1 MLLLVAGNLR
11 AYPFNDP
18 FAGVFYF
25 LCAKSKS
32 FHLACLL
39 SSVLLFF
46 RFTQTAMT
54 STSCGQGLTSSLT
67 YYAAFKTSRR
77 STTFPGIIEV
87 SNIECVSTVS
97 SVINI
102 AVWGNV
108 FVGFR
113 LQRAIYLGPMSLWSM
128 KWIIPSGPGCSV
140 AVMCSYICS
149 STRPDRTNWHAKT
162 VSIKTSSECNRLMAS
177 KTSTLFLRPLC
188 FPPSTRNSAVRYHPH
203 IILFVLAGLYL
214 WHVYSHFE
222 WLQFSAFPAFLFFFS
237 FFSSDCFAKDKG
249 PWIIKPVAS
258 SRGRGIYL
266 VSNVSLFYS

>member
-113 LQRAIYLGPMSLWSM
+113 LQRAIYLGPMPLWSM
-128 KWIIPSGPGCSV
+128 KWIIPSGPGCSSHYV
-140 AVMCSYICS
+140 FLYLFFHTSRSHELTRKDRLYKNIQRMQQTHGFKNFHIVPQTFVLPAEYQEFCSKIPPTHNPVRLSRVIFMTCLQSFWMTAVLC
-149 STRPDRTNWHAKT
+149 
-162 VSIKTSSECNRLMAS
+162 VSCFPLLLFF
-177 KTSTLFLRPLC
+177 LFLRLLC
-188 FPPSTRNSAVRYHPH
+188 Q
-203 IILFVLAGLYL
+203 G
-214 WHVYSHFE
+214 
-222 WLQFSAFPAFLFFFS
+222 Q
-237 FFSSDCFAKDKG
+237 G
-249 PWIIKPVAS
+249 PVD
-258 SRGRGIYL
+258 
-266 VSNVSLFYS
+266 N